1 MTYGSGD
8 SCLRFFSH
16 SIGFLFN
23 LLFIHPQ
30 YAYDATLFANQIKDL
45 PISYV
50 IVGLSGGD
58 TGDQY
63 LSPHPVLESI
73 GSRATAPKDINSC
86 STTIDLSAVP
96 DIDVFDD
103 LLVAMEA
110 INVKVIA
117 YMGATGPPKLKEGEA
132 DVFDFGG
139 DDCYVNAAVECL
151 QFGINDGQ
159 CSPSAR
165 KWVHW
170 VATNFTDPPM
180 ETYNFGDVYVDGSA
194 LNRAAKQ
201 AYADVIV
208 GHYAERFGDRIAG
221 K

>member
-1 MTYGSGD
+1 M
-8 SCLRFFSH
+8 FF
-16 SIGFLFN
+16 
-23 LLFIHPQ
+23 LLIVVPPTQ
-30 YAYDATLFANQIKDL
+30 RNYNATKFADQIKDL

-73 GSRATAPKDINSC
+73 GSRNTAPKNINYC
-86 STTIDLSAVP
+86 STTIDLSSIA
-96 DIDVFDD
+96 DIDVFEN
-103 LLVAMEA
+103 LLVAMEE

-117 YMGATGPPKLKEGEA
+117 YMSATGPPKLKEGEA

-139 DDCYVNAAVECL
+139 DGCYVNAAVECL
-151 QFGINDGQ
+151 RFNITDGQ

-170 VATNFTDPPM
+170 VATNFTKPPM
-180 ETYNFGDVYVDGSA
+180 DTYNFPDVYVDGSA
-194 LNRAAKQ
+194 LNLAAKQ

>member
-1 MTYGSGD
+1 MTVRTPLFLSYTY
-8 SCLRFFSH
+8 LIH
-16 SIGFLFN
+16 SVGFPLFVVPTTSAITN
-23 LLFIHPQ
+23 
-30 YAYDATLFANQIKDL
+30 ATKFAEQIKDL

-58 TGDQY
+58 TGDKY

-73 GSRATAPKDINSC
+73 GSRATAPKDIDSC

-103 LLVAMEA
+103 LVTAMEA

-117 YMGATGPPKLKEGEA
+117 YMSATGPPKLKEGEA

-139 DDCYVNAAVECL
+139 DGCYVNAAVECL
-151 QFGINDGQ
+151 QFGINDSQ

-165 KWVHW
+165 SGFIGSLPISQILLWKP
-170 VATNFTDPPM
+170 TTSPMFTLTDLP
-180 ETYNFGDVYVDGSA
+180 
-194 LNRAAKQ
+194 
-201 AYADVIV
+201 
-208 GHYAERFGDRIAG
+208 
-221 K
+221 

>member
-1 MTYGSGD
+1 M
-8 SCLRFFSH
+8 
-16 SIGFLFN
+16 
-23 LLFIHPQ
+23 
-30 YAYDATLFANQIKDL
+30 
-45 PISYV
+45 
-50 IVGLSGGD
+50 IVGLSGGA

-63 LSPHPVLESI
+63 LSPHPVLDSI
-73 GSRATAPKDINSC
+73 GSRNTAPKNINPIDSVC
-86 STTIDLSAVP
+86 SIGTTIDLSTVP

-103 LLVAMEA
+103 LLVSMEA

-139 DDCYVNAAVECL
+139 DGCFVNATDECL
-151 QFGINDGQ
+151 QFNIDKGQ

-180 ETYNFGDVYVDGSA
+180 ETYNFADVYVDGSA
-194 LNRAAKQ
+194 LNLAAKQ

-208 GHYAERFGDRIAG
+208 GHYAERFGDRVAG

>member
-1 MTYGSGD
+1 M
-8 SCLRFFSH
+8 
-16 SIGFLFN
+16 
-23 LLFIHPQ
+23 
-30 YAYDATLFANQIKDL
+30 
-45 PISYV
+45 

-117 YMGATGPPKLKEGEA
+117 YMSATGPPKLKEGEA

-139 DDCYVNAAVECL
+139 DGCYVNAAVECL

-180 ETYNFGDVYVDGSA
+180 ETYNFADVYVDGSA
-194 LNRAAKQ
+194 LNLAAKQ

-208 GHYAERFGDRIAG
+208 GHYAERFGDRVAG
-221 K
+221 E